1 MVVETTAV
9 AAMVVETMAVAA
21 MVVETTVATRE
32 GRAVA
37 RVVWAKDGKQKFTAA
52 RLVYFMKP
60 HMMLPGCVS

>member
-1 MVVETTAV
+1 MATMAVATTEGATAV
-9 AAMVVETMAVAA
+9 AAMVVA
-21 MVVETTVATRE
+21 TTLATSLE

-60 HMMLPGCVS
+60 HMMLADCIS